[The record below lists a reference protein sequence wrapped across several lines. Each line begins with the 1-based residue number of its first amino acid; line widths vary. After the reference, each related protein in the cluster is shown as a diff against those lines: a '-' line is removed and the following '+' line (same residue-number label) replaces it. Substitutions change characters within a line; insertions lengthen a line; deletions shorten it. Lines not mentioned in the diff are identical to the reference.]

1 MSVQL
6 VGRVA
11 IMKSGRCEE
20 TPERYDCCHLPPKEV
35 DGGAMERTTN
45 ARTHCQGDGLGL
57 VLKDANITCKR
68 SLFMRTWRTGLL
80 TRGMPPSM

>member
-45 ARTHCQGDGLGL
+45 ARTHCQGDVGRLRIGFEGREYNMQEID
-57 VLKDANITCKR
+57 VHEN
-68 SLFMRTWRTGLL
+68 
-80 TRGMPPSM
+80 